1 MKLSHLALAAML
13 CLVWGFNVV
22 AAKVGVTYVPPVF
35 FTAMRFLCVLAVL
48 APWLKPTPGKWG
60 ILVPAVFFM
69 GSLHFA
75 LIFAGAKYSDASTM
89 AIVNQLYVPI
99 SVILALFWL
108 GEAVPL
114 QRWAGIALAFAGV
127 VVFSLD
133 ASVAAHWRGV
143 LLLVADGFSMGL
155 GSVLLRKLSG
165 VPAFVMQAWMAALG
179 FPFLLLTSLVL
190 ESGQIAAVAHAPWQ
204 EWAALAFTVV
214 GASLFGHTVYYFL
227 LQRYEVSLV
236 ASVLLAAPIVGVF
249 SGVLLLGEPFTAE
262 IALGAVMTLAGV
274 AIVLVRQPLP
284 ALEAPDGA

>member
-1 MKLSHLALAAML
+1 
-13 CLVWGFNVV
+13 
-22 AAKVGVTYVPPVF
+22 
-35 FTAMRFLCVLAVL
+35 VLLVL
-48 APWLKPTPGKWG
+48 APWLKAAPGQWT
-60 ILVPAVFFM
+60 ILVPAVLLF
-69 GSLHFA
+69 GAVHFA
-75 LIFAGAKYSDASTM
+75 LIFTGVKLSDASTM

-108 GEAVPL
+108 GETVPL

-133 ASVAAHWRGV
+133 AAVAAHWRGV
-143 LLLVADGFSMGL
+143 LVLVVDGFAMGA

-179 FPFLLLTSLVL
+179 FPLLLLTSVL
-190 ESGQIAAVAHAPWQ
+190 LERGQIAAAAQAPWQ
-204 EWAALAFTVV
+204 EWASLAFTVI
-214 GASLFGHTVYYFL
+214 GASLFGHTAYYYL

-236 ASVLLAAPIVGVF
+236 ASVLLAAPVVGVL

-262 IALGAVMTLAGV
+262 IALGAAMTLAGV
-274 AIVLVRQPLP
+274 ALVLIRQPLP